1 MSYKV
6 KQLGNKYICV
16 GPGNKRL
23 PETFRSRR
31 LAMNHLMSL
40 GAAKGDL
47 GRTNDPE
54 LTKDTPVYT
63 RVDPVLVVDEV
74 SGISEDSLSL
84 TNSTVSSVTT
94 QQKLLEAVGIMPK
107 LSPPSPKNRYK
118 KKKK

>member
-1 MSYKV
+1 
-6 KQLGNKYICV
+6 L
-16 GPGNKRL
+16 
-23 PETFRSRR
+23 
-31 LAMNHLMSL
+31 
-40 GAAKGDL
+40 
-47 GRTNDPE
+47 
-54 LTKDTPVYT
+54 
-63 RVDPVLVVDEV
+63 LVVDEV